1 MGWSQ
6 LTSITAAEYFERIH
20 REDSQSDIFDSTSTH
35 YYNEMNQFTQE
46 LRLSGDIGDRWR
58 YVAGLFYE
66 HDDLDQVDGSDLS
79 GQPIPGI
86 TPPFADQ
93 FFAQFNQKLE
103 TSPRSRMPRSTSTTQ

>member
-1 MGWSQ
+1 MT
-6 LTSITAAEYFERIH
+6 L
-20 REDSQSDIFDSTSTH
+20 
-35 YYNEMNQFTQE
+35 
-46 LRLSGDIGDRWR
+46 
-58 YVAGLFYE
+58 GLFYE

-103 TSPRSRMPRSTSTTQ
+103 LSRRVRERSSSTLNDAVTLDAGVRYTHDQAPK